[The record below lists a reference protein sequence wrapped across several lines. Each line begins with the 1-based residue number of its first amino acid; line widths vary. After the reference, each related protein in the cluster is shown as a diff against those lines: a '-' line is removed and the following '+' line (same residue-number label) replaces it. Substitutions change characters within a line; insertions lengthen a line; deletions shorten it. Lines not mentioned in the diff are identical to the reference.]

1 MTSVGVGGT
10 DIVQDLESM
19 QYLMRYNKFQTDS
32 YANGDPWAVRATVV
46 ASVWSHTGLPSPG
59 ADDDAWHATTRR

>member
-1 MTSVGVGGT
+1 MTSVGGGGGGT

-46 ASVWSHTGLPSPG
+46 G
-59 ADDDAWHATTRR
+59 R

>member
-1 MTSVGVGGT
+1 MTSVGGAGT

-32 YANGDPWAVRATVV
+32 YAIGDPWAVRATVV
-46 ASVWSHTGLPSPG
+46 G
-59 ADDDAWHATTRR
+59 R

>member
-1 MTSVGVGGT
+1 MTTSGGGCAADT
-10 DIVQDLESM
+10 VQDLESM

-46 ASVWSHTGLPSPG
+46 ACV
-59 ADDDAWHATTRR
+59 